1 MRPRTVFRTS
11 LAVRDAAQLSQLIV
25 RPLNLLLEDELGEA
39 VIDRGLM
46 EGVEFRENGD
56 EPDDDV

>member
-1 MRPRTVFRTS
+1 M
-11 LAVRDAAQLSQLIV
+11 RDAAQLSQLIV

-39 VIDRGLM
+39 VIDRGLT

-56 EPDDDV
+56 EPDDA